1 MDSIVL
7 NFDDK
12 ITESPGEITGF
23 ILMYIS
29 LFLYFASFLFIILLG
44 IGNHTVVYCFVSAV
58 SVQIFIPIGG
68 MIEVCF
74 SGNGT
79 LNQGFRNAMKGAS
92 LICWCC
98 CYDN

>member
-58 SVQIFIPIGG
+58 
-68 MIEVCF
+68 VCKY
-74 SGNGT
+74 
-79 LNQGFRNAMKGAS
+79 LFR
-92 LICWCC
+92 LVV
-98 CYDN
+98 